1 MKPLKEIDD
10 TQIIP
15 QGTRFRQYNIGLSVT
30 DPEYDYYEYMLVNNP
45 SEPEY
50 LLLVC
55 VEGYKSGHSLAL
67 VEAIDS
73 YSVNGKAIKKSM
85 GTEHT
90 YILNF

>member
-10 TQIIP
+10 NQIIS
-15 QGTRFRQYNIGLSVT
+15 QGTRFRQYNIGLNVIDT
-30 DPEYDYYEYMLVNNP
+30 EDDYYEYMLVNNP

-67 VEAIDS
+67 VKAIDS
-73 YSVNGKAIKKSM
+73 YSVNGKAIKNSM
-85 GTEHT
+85 GIKNTF
-90 YILNF
+90 ILNF